1 MSSALSGRFFTTKP
15 PGKPVQVYIYVITL
29 HKVVTPFLPGDS
41 PFIPGLK
48 KQAVTFRK
56 STRKELGITANKE

>member
-1 MSSALSGRFFTTKP
+1 M
-15 PGKPVQVYIYVITL
+15 QVYIYVITL